1 MIIKTHKMMNMMM
14 LMQKMPLCSS
24 FDIHCFVRM

>member
-24 FDIHCFVRM
+24 F